1 MPRRPAL
8 ALLTLAA
15 AACVSPSGVE
25 RVPIRAAD
33 FRPAEVRQPAV
44 VVRVTF
50 AGGLSDREREALPAE
65 YEGALLEGL
74 NARAVLAKDVQ
85 VLAGGDAKLDAHA
98 ALERARTLGAD
109 HAIVVD
115 VRVATGEMIFCRER
129 RRPFQA
135 PATVWSQSVQVL
147 RSSDGAARLAIPE
160 DAGLTVTD
168 LDADCD
174 DPRASRRLPTSDVI
188 ASAVARLL
196 TRVVGP

>member
-1 MPRRPAL
+1 
-8 ALLTLAA
+8 
-15 AACVSPSGVE
+15 
-25 RVPIRAAD
+25 
-33 FRPAEVRQPAV
+33 
-44 VVRVTF
+44 
-50 AGGLSDREREALPAE
+50 
-65 YEGALLEGL
+65 
-74 NARAVLAKDVQ
+74 
-85 VLAGGDAKLDAHA
+85 
-98 ALERARTLGAD
+98 
-109 HAIVVD
+109 
-115 VRVATGEMIFCRER
+115 MIFCRES

>member
-1 MPRRPAL
+1 MPKGVAL
-8 ALLTLAA
+8 GVRVLAA
-15 AACVSPSGVE
+15 VACASAGGVE
-25 RVPIRAAD
+25 PVPIRAAD
-33 FRPAEVRQPAV
+33 FRPAQIRQPAF
-44 VVRVTF
+44 VVRLAF
-50 AGGLSDREREALPAE
+50 AGQRSDREREALPVE

-85 VLAGGDAKLDAHA
+85 VLAGDDAKLDAHA

-115 VRVATGEMIFCRER
+115 VRVATGEMIFCRGS

-135 PATVWSQSVQVL
+135 PVTVWSQSVQVL

>member
-8 ALLTLAA
+8 ALMTLAA

-50 AGGLSDREREALPAE
+50 DGGLS
-65 YEGALLEGL
+65 
-74 NARAVLAKDVQ
+74 
-85 VLAGGDAKLDAHA
+85 
-98 ALERARTLGAD
+98 
-109 HAIVVD
+109 
-115 VRVATGEMIFCRER
+115 
-129 RRPFQA
+129 
-135 PATVWSQSVQVL
+135 
-147 RSSDGAARLAIPE
+147 IPE

>member
-1 MPRRPAL
+1 MIRRPPRS
-8 ALLTLAA
+8 TLF
-15 AACVSPSGVE
+15 PYTTL
-25 RVPIRAAD
+25 
-33 FRPAEVRQPAV
+33 FRS
-44 VVRVTF
+44 
-50 AGGLSDREREALPAE
+50 LSDREREALPAE

-115 VRVATGEMIFCRER
+115 VRVATGEMIFCRES

-188 ASAVARLL
+188 ASALARLL